1 MFTEGCL
8 TRSLHLCPV
17 TEPNGD
23 SAGILRPL
31 WRRGLCVF
39 FEGMLL
45 SLIADMKA
53 GVSAT
58 GLFDPACCVICNC
71 SEHPSWV
78 WKSLSPKA
86 DTE

>member
-23 SAGILRPL
+23 SAGILRSL

-45 SLIADMKA
+45 SLIADTKA
-53 GVSAT
+53 GVSIRLDSLIQPVAS
-58 GLFDPACCVICNC
+58 FARFFYC
-71 SEHPSWV
+71 SEHPSGV
-78 WKSLSPKA
+78 WQL
-86 DTE
+86 